1 MASLNVIG
9 LTTTMLPSNGTDIM
23 VNKEMQVETVIVILW
38 ISGGVLLI
46 ALIILLAC
54 ILRTNKKGRRRSN
67 PLRPGVFR
75 VLESANGGV
84 NPSYTSYDEIWTWI
98 PVVRG
103 DEASCPPRQET
114 SRNVTISP
122 ASTSLASNLEPP
134 PYSVAI
140 STPSRPHSIPRYSSA
155 AMAVSTATTSSYGNP
170 VSNIASTVSISADR
184 SGQTIVNSC
193 SPVISS
199 HAQRGRHH
207 TSHNA
212 QITSTSGHIFTSTPI
227 SSPRINQRV
236 MGRNE
241 PIRNPV
247 INSNHGNSTCS
258 QFERNQRPQSCYE
271 HPNDDVRSPLPNRR
285 SLFGEDPTRL
295 YSNRDRIHRNDIP
308 TASPCQ
314 GNTQVETPPF
324 TYDPEEGVY
333 SYLAG
338 SIGRRIWCDIPP
350 SLLDEDGPP
359 PYTRNADL
367 RSREYYQR
375 RPRTDRP
382 APLVRLEYDYF

>member
-1 MASLNVIG
+1 MTAFTG
-9 LTTTMLPSNGTDIM
+9 LTTTMLPSNGTDII

-38 ISGGVLLI
+38 ISGGILLI

-103 DEASCPPRQET
+103 DEASCPPRPET

-122 ASTSLASNLEPP
+122 ASTSIASNLEPP

-155 AMAVSTATTSSYGNP
+155 AIAVSTATTSSYGNP
-170 VSNIASTVSISADR
+170 VSNITSTVSINGDR

-199 HAQRGRHH
+199 HSQRDRHH
-207 TSHNA
+207 IALRNA
-212 QITSTSGHIFTSTPI
+212 QNTSNSGQIFTSTPI
-227 SSPRINQRV
+227 SSPRINQRI
-236 MGRNE
+236 MGGNE

-247 INSNHGNSTCS
+247 INSNHENTTTS
-258 QFERNQRPQSCYE
+258 QIDRARRPHSCYE
-271 HPNDDVRSPLPNRR
+271 QPNDVRSPMPSRR
-285 SLFGEDPTRL
+285 SLFGPEVNLNPTRVC
-295 YSNRDRIHRNDIP
+295 SSRDRIHRNDIP
-308 TASPCQ
+308 TSSSCQ
-314 GNTQVETPPF
+314 GNAQIETPPF

-338 SIGRRIWCDIPP
+338 GLGRRIWCDIPP

-382 APLVRLEYDYF
+382 APMA